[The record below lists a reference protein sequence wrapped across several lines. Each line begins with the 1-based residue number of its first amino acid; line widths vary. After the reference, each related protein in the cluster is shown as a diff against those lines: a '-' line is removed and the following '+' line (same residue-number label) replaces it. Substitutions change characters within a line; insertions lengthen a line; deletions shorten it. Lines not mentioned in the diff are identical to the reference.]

1 MSNFDTNL
9 FINQEKKFRGF
20 QKLLQAGTRQS
31 VMLIE
36 APQDMGK
43 SWLLGR
49 MEHHCQAELTAV
61 LVAQI
66 DFRNPRELHEIQDSL
81 GLIRL
86 LRDKLG
92 DSPHFNPLNNTIN
105 SFTEAQSGGQ
115 NRGLALL
122 RRNIESY
129 FNLEELKTLC
139 FDLGVNYD
147 NLAGETL
154 SGKSRELVNY
164 CQRHNLLPDLLA
176 LCQESRPEVDW
187 RQGIDELG
195 DTAVTP
201 TAAATPAT
209 GATPAAGV
217 NLIRDNNAPIWA
229 DSDMERRRAQQQIND
244 AFFECLS
251 ALAQSS
257 EQIAFLFDSYE
268 TAPDA
273 AENWITAELLPR
285 LRDGQISKVTIII
298 TGRKTPDLTDLD
310 MASLLVQTNL
320 DPFTEQDVREYFEE
334 KRKIPDLDLRTIMLT
349 SGGVPGALAMMA
361 DHAMATAGDDDDF
374 FSDV

>member
-9 FINQEKKFRGF
+9 FVNQEKKFRGF

-61 LVAQI
+61 LVAQV

-86 LRDKLG
+86 LRNKLG
-92 DSPHFNPLNNTIN
+92 DSLHFNPLNSAIN

-115 NRGLALL
+115 NRGLALV
-122 RRNIESY
+122 RRSLETY

-154 SGKSRELVNY
+154 AGKSRELVNY

-176 LCQESRPEVDW
+176 LCQEARPEVDW
-187 RQGIDELG
+187 QQGIDGLG

-201 TAAATPAT
+201 ATPT
-209 GATPAAGV
+209 TDTD
-217 NLIRDNNAPIWA
+217 LIRDNNTPIWA
-229 DSDMERRRAQQQIND
+229 DSEMERRRAEQQINN

-251 ALAQSS
+251 ALIQNS
-257 EQIAFLFDSYE
+257 EQIVFLFDSIE
-268 TAPDA
+268 NAPDT
-273 AENWITAELLPR
+273 AENWVKAELLPR
-285 LRDGQISKVTIII
+285 LRDGQISKITIII

-310 MASLLVQTNL
+310 MNPLLVQTNL

-361 DHAMATAGDDDDF
+361 DHAMARADDDDDF
-374 FSDV
+374 FSDL